1 MGVLGLWDCEF
12 VIVTIVS
19 EFVFVRGF
27 DYVLFVRL
35 VREFEYG

>member
-1 MGVLGLWDCEF
+1 
-12 VIVTIVS
+12 VIMTIVS